1 MTESDPAGQV
11 PAVGPADTGA
21 RPDGRDLGSQ
31 REGTGRHE
39 HPGRQPAAE
48 RRRDTV
54 ATLIG
59 ALGVTLFSLVFI
71 ASFIGAL
78 HKPGPRGVP
87 VGIVGTPGNAASLS
101 AALGRAVPGGFT
113 VTSYQSEQAA
123 RNAILHRGADAALVP
138 GHQQVLLVASAAGAA
153 LTQDTV
159 QAFTGVAK
167 AAGVPLT
174 TQNIHQ
180 LPANDP
186 QGLSQ
191 VFFVTALLAPSLAF
205 GELLISRFGKRM
217 HPLRQL
223 ALIPIYAVIVAAVA
237 VAIADPGIG
246 ALRGAPWGM
255 FGIGTLLAF
264 AAAVTSAAATRWGK
278 GLGHAV
284 ILLLFIPVGIAA
296 SGTTLGPK
304 LITPW
309 YADLGHALLP
319 GAALPAV
326 QNIVY
331 FNGDAITTQMIVLS
345 AWAAAGAI
353 ALALTMFIRR
363 PVATVPEPRPPA
375 DDAVAAARS
384 APQHGHA
391 GS

>member
-1 MTESDPAGQV
+1 MANS
-11 PAVGPADTGA
+11 TGA
-21 RPDGRDLGSQ
+21 
-31 REGTGRHE
+31 
-39 HPGRQPAAE
+39 
-48 RRRDTV
+48 
-54 ATLIG
+54 
-59 ALGVTLFSLVFI
+59 
-71 ASFIGAL
+71 
-78 HKPGPRGVP
+78 
-87 VGIVGTPGNAASLS
+87 
-101 AALGRAVPGGFT
+101 
-113 VTSYQSEQAA
+113 
-123 RNAILHRGADAALVP
+123 
-138 GHQQVLLVASAAGAA
+138 
-153 LTQDTV
+153 
-159 QAFTGVAK
+159 
-167 AAGVPLT
+167 PLT
-174 TQNIHQ
+174 TQNIHP
-180 LPANDP
+180 LPPNDP

-205 GELLISRFGKRM
+205 GQLLITRFGKRM

-223 ALIPIYAVIVAAVA
+223 ALIPVYAVIVAAVA

-246 ALRGAPWGM
+246 ALQGAPWGM

-278 GLGHAV
+278 GLGHGV
-284 ILLLFIPVGIAA
+284 ILLLFIPIGIAA

-331 FNGDAITTQMIVLS
+331 FNGNAIATQLIVLS

-353 ALALTMFIRR
+353 ALALAMFLRR
-363 PVATVPEPRPPA
+363 PAVTVPEPRPPA
-375 DDAVAAARS
+375 DDTAAAPS
-384 APQHGHA
+384 TPQHGHA